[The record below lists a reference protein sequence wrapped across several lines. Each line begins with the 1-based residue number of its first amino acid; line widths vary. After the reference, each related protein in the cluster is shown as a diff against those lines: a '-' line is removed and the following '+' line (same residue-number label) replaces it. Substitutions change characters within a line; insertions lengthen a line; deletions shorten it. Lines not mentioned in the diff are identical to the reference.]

1 MCTCLL
7 VWTDLNF
14 SIETFRRLNVICTA
28 LSSDKSESG
37 GLLLD
42 YSIGMSQEEVAGMQ
56 VDSQNAWW

>member
-1 MCTCLL
+1 MS
-7 VWTDLNF
+7 V
-14 SIETFRRLNVICTA
+14 CTA
-28 LSSDKSESG
+28 LSSDKSESE